1 MPNTLTEHTPS
12 PASAQRSGLRVGK
25 LWGIEIRLDLS
36 VVIIFGLIVYSLA
49 SGVFKEWHP
58 DWPMSLRWSAAFAA
72 GVLFLTSLL
81 LHELAHSIIA
91 KARGIPVPRI
101 TLFLFGGVSEMQ
113 HEPRTPATEFL
124 VAIVGPLTSLLL
136 GVLFLMLAFL
146 LTGSGF
152 YDQVLTDP
160 EQAIAHL
167 KPWPTLLLWLG
178 PINLMLGIFNMIPG
192 FPLDGGRVL
201 RATLWWLMDDLRRA
215 TLWASHAGRG
225 IAWLLMGFGVLNAF
239 HGALL
244 QGLWLVLIGWFLY
257 NAARSSYTQLILRQ
271 TVADLSVRDL
281 MRTQFDTVDA
291 NMPLSQFVSEH
302 LLRSGQPAWPVIGF
316 SKAVG
321 IITFE
326 TVQRIEDIHN
336 PTVRVRDAMIP
347 LTLSVG
353 PELSGRNALQ
363 ILATS
368 AIDPIP
374 VIENSE
380 IVGLLHRSDIGKWLA
395 LRELDQANAR

>member
-1 MPNTLTEHTPS
+1 
-12 PASAQRSGLRVGK
+12 
-25 LWGIEIRLDLS
+25 
-36 VVIIFGLIVYSLA
+36 
-49 SGVFKEWHP
+49 
-58 DWPMSLRWSAAFAA
+58 
-72 GVLFLTSLL
+72 
-81 LHELAHSIIA
+81 
-91 KARGIPVPRI
+91 
-101 TLFLFGGVSEMQ
+101 
-113 HEPRTPATEFL
+113 
-124 VAIVGPLTSLLL
+124 
-136 GVLFLMLAFL
+136 
-146 LTGSGF
+146 
-152 YDQVLTDP
+152 
-160 EQAIAHL
+160 
-167 KPWPTLLLWLG
+167 
-178 PINLMLGIFNMIPG
+178 
-192 FPLDGGRVL
+192 
-201 RATLWWLMDDLRRA
+201 MDDMRRA

-225 IAWLLMGFGVLNAF
+225 IAWVLMGFGVLNAF

-257 NAARSSYTQLILRQ
+257 NAARTSYTQLILRQ

-326 TVQRIEDIHN
+326 AVQRIEDIHN
-336 PTVRVRDAMIP
+336 PTLRVRDAMIP